1 MNKSTKGAL
10 AATTAGVLL
19 LGGAGSLAFWS
30 DSVTIG
36 GSTISSGHISLD
48 DTTAG
53 DCAGADWVL
62 DDGEATAG
70 AVFDPAS
77 STLVPGDSITKTCTF
92 DVTAVGDHLRATL
105 AATGGGLTLLA
116 AGDDL
121 SPDVTT
127 TAVFTVGGAT
137 ATTITEDNDGDE
149 LEATITL
156 SFPYGVTSDN
166 LSQDDSLD
174 LSDFTVAL
182 TQVHS

>member
-1 MNKSTKGAL
+1 MKKSTKGAL

-30 DSVTIG
+30 DSITIG

-62 DDGEATAG
+62 DNGEATAG
-70 AVFDPAS
+70 AVFDPAT

-92 DVTAVGDHLRATL
+92 DVTARGDHLGANL
-105 AATGGGLTLLA
+105 AATGGAESAPATGGDLA
-116 AGDDL
+116 
-121 SPDVTT
+121 PDVDT
-127 TAVFTVGGAT
+127 TAVFTVDGAT
-137 ATTITEDNDGDE
+137 ATSITEGNNGDE

-156 SFPYGVTSDN
+156 SFPYGLTTDN
-166 LSQDDSLD
+166 QSQDDSLD
-174 LSDFTVAL
+174 LSAYTVAL

>member
-30 DSVTIG
+30 DSLTIG

-53 DCAGADWVL
+53 DCANAAWIL
-62 DDGEATAG
+62 DSGEAVAG
-70 AVFDPAS
+70 AVFDPAT
-77 STLVPGDSITKTCTF
+77 STLVPGDSISKTCTF
-92 DVTAVGDHLRATL
+92 DVTASGDHLRATL
-105 AATGGGLTLLA
+105 GATGGEEA
-116 AGDDL
+116 APATGEDL

-127 TAVFTVGGAT
+127 TAVFTVAGAT
-137 ATTITEDNDGDE
+137 ATSITEGNDGDE
-149 LEATITL
+149 LEAKITL
-156 SFPYGVTSDN
+156 SFPYGVVSDN

-174 LSDFTVAL
+174 LSDYTVAL
-182 TQVHS
+182 TQVHN

>member
-92 DVTAVGDHLRATL
+92 DVTA
-105 AATGGGLTLLA
+105 

>member
-30 DSVTIG
+30 DSITIG

-53 DCAGADWVL
+53 DCAGADWIL
-62 DDGEATAG
+62 DNGEATAG
-70 AVFDPAS
+70 AVFDPAT

-92 DVTAVGDHLRATL
+92 DVTAAGDHLRATL
-105 AATGGGLTLLA
+105 AATGGEESAPA

-121 SPDVTT
+121 ARTSTT

-137 ATTITEDNDGDE
+137 ATSITEGNDGDE
-149 LEATITL
+149 LEAKITL
-156 SFPYGVTSDN
+156 SFPYGATTDN
-166 LSQDDSLD
+166 QSQDDSLD
-174 LSDFTVAL
+174 LSAYTVAL